1 MKNLLLYLSF
11 VLFLTTA
18 NLAKIKSV
26 EKHFSVKPFQM
37 VELQNLGSSRIH
49 IKAWDKNEIYVKLKF
64 NFSSSDYDY
73 ESKVIRSFNIVCS
86 ESDSI
91 LLIRQTRISSES
103 SYSKFL
109 GIKFRFGFYENSDI
123 EGEIYVPRSN
133 RLKCFQSYST
143 ISLENMRNEIQFYG
157 KGNTLSLTNC
167 ALLRIIEND
176 YGKTS
181 IEKSSG
187 NLFIKN
193 KSGNVKISDH
203 SGTLFIEGEYSN
215 VTLNKIKQKV
225 VLNSKNAKHILANL
239 KSDLVVNSDYS
250 TVEIENVCG
259 AASINDRSGNISV
272 RSATSLDVNCDY
284 TKVYASSINGNS
296 EKKCKIKGTSG
307 KITLENSTAKI
318 YIDGSYSD
326 IVLKNIKGDINLK
339 GKSSTV
345 YAEKIK
351 GKWESSSEYTR
362 LTVKGF
368 CGKSVKAA
376 NKGET
381 IEFDLEAVP
390 SIVSIINELGA
401 IKVSVPHNY
410 SGIVNLSDTS
420 GKIESNIP
428 LKTNEIGNAVIASG
442 RLGSG
447 NRKINIENKSGDI
460 TFSKK

>member
-11 VLFLTTA
+11 VLFLTTL
-18 NLAKIKSV
+18 NSAKIKSV

-37 VELQNLGSSRIH
+37 IELQNLGSSRIH
-49 IKAWDKNEIYVKLKF
+49 IKAWDRNEIYVKLKF

-73 ESKVIRSFNIVCS
+73 ESKVIRSFNIVSS
-86 ESDSI
+86 EKDSI
-91 LLIRQTRISSES
+91 LLIKQNRISSES

-167 ALLRIIEND
+167 AFLRIIEND
-176 YGKTS
+176 YGKTN

-193 KSGNVKISDH
+193 KSGTVKISDH

-215 VTLNKIKQKV
+215 ITLNKIKQKV
-225 VLNSKNAKHILANL
+225 VLNSKNAKHIITNL
-239 KSDLVVNSDYS
+239 MSDLLVNSDYS
-250 TVEIENVCG
+250 AIEAENICG
-259 AASINDRSGNISV
+259 AATINDRSGNISV
-272 RSATSLDVNCDY
+272 RNATSLDIKSDY
-284 TKVYASSINGNS
+284 TKVYAFSIIGNS
-296 EKKCKIKGTSG
+296 EKQCKIKGTSG
-307 KITLENSTAKI
+307 KVTLENSSAKI
-318 YIDGSYSD
+318 FIDNSFSD
-326 IVLKNIKGDINLK
+326 IILKNIKGDINLK

-345 YAEKIK
+345 YAEKIS

-368 CGKSVKAA
+368 YGKYIKAA

-381 IEFDLEAVP
+381 IEFDLETVP
-390 SIVSIINELGA
+390 SFVSIINELGA
-401 IKVSVPHNY
+401 VKVSVPHGY
-410 SGIVNLSDTS
+410 SGIVNLSDRS
-420 GKIESNIP
+420 GKIESNIA
-428 LKTNEIGNAVIASG
+428 LKTKETDNALIASG
-442 RLGSG
+442 RLGLG
-447 NRKINIENKSGDI
+447 HGKINIENKSGNI
-460 TFSKK
+460 TLIKK